1 MNISAPFIHRP
12 IGTSLLAVGVLLL
25 GLLGLWMLPIS
36 ALPMVDFPIIQVTT
50 ALPGASPEIMAAA
63 VTAPLERRLSYVP
76 GLVSMSSTSSF
87 GNSAITLQ
95 FGLTRDID
103 SAAQDVQAAINA
115 TTRQL
120 PDVLP
125 SPPIY
130 HKVNPADAPI
140 MLLAITSKTM
150 SLAHVN
156 DFAETVLVQKLSQVE
171 GVGLVAIE
179 GGQKRAMRIDIDPTA
194 VASLG
199 LGLEDVRSAITRANL
214 TGPKGKLEGPR
225 RSYTIAAG
233 DELFDTEA
241 YRNII
246 IAYRDGG
253 AVRLRDVASVD
264 DSVEDSRVASWFDRQ
279 PAIILDIK
287 RQPGANVVETV
298 DRIRSLLPRLQE
310 ALPSAIGLT
319 VLADRTETIRD
330 SIADLRSTLI
340 VTTALVVL
348 VIFLFL
354 RKLWATVIP
363 AVTLPLSL
371 IGTFGVMALGGFS
384 LDNLSLMA
392 LAISAGFVVDDA
404 IVMIEIIVSRIE
416 SGDSPL
422 QAALRGSRQ
431 IGFTVI
437 SLTASLIAVFIPLLF
452 VPSVVGRL
460 FREFSVTLCV
470 AVGISALVSL
480 TLTPMMCGKFLVQKG
495 AHRESRAAAFARRR
509 LEALLRDY
517 ERSLRW
523 VLSHGRLAL
532 GATLM
537 TVAAT
542 VYLYVIIPKGFLPQ
556 QDTGLIVG
564 VTEAAQDIS
573 FQALL
578 ERQHTVSDIVLRDPD
593 VASVAGFV
601 GVGTLNATPN
611 TGRLYIPLKPR
622 RERTASADEVIARLR
637 RAVAAVPGVSLLMQ
651 AAQEVQLD
659 NRVTRTQYQY
669 VLQDTDIPELVRWA
683 PKLEQALQRHPELR
697 DVASDQQQGGAQASL
712 VIYRERAAELGVMLQ
727 AIDATLYDAFGQRP
741 ISTIYTQLNY
751 YRVILEVKPRFR
763 DDPSDLSSIYVK
775 SASGEQVPLSAF
787 ASFETKVAPL
797 AITHVG
803 RFPAVILSFNLAPGF
818 SLGQAVDAIA
828 ATERDIALPA
838 SIATTFSGGAAEFRA
853 SSSTEWMLILAAII
867 VVYIVLGVLYESYI
881 HPVTILS
888 ALPAAGVGALL
899 ALLLLHYDL
908 SIISLIGIVLLM
920 GIVKKN
926 AIIMIDFA
934 LDAERNRFYR
944 PEQAI
949 VEACL
954 LRFRPIMMTTLTALF
969 GALPVA
975 FGAGTG
981 SELRRPMGIA
991 IVGGLLLSQF
1001 LTLYTVPVI
1010 YVAFSR
1016 LARSAQLHLWRSRAE
1031 AGAPPKA
1038 PAIDSRP
1045 PAG

>member
-12 IGTSLLAVGVLLL
+12 IATSLLSAGVLLL
-25 GLLGLWMLPIS
+25 GLLGLWRLPTA

-50 ALPGASPEIMAAA
+50 ALPGASPEIMASS

-87 GNSAITLQ
+87 GNSAIALQ
-95 FGLTRDID
+95 FGLTRNID

-115 TTRQL
+115 TSRQL
-120 PDVLP
+120 PDNLP

-140 MLLAITSKTM
+140 MLLAVTSKTM
-150 SLAHVN
+150 PLAHVN

-179 GGQKRAMRIDIDPTA
+179 GGQKRAMRIAIDPA
-194 VASLG
+194 AIAGLG
-199 LGLEDVRSAITRANL
+199 LGLEDVRLAVARANL
-214 TGPKGKLEGPR
+214 AGPKGQVEGPR

-233 DELFDTEA
+233 DEVFDPEG
-241 YRNII
+241 YRNTI
-246 IAYRDGG
+246 IAYRDG
-253 AVRLRDVASVD
+253 APVRLRDVGSVSD
-264 DSVEDSRVASWFDRQ
+264 GVEDSRVASWLDRQ
-279 PAIILDIK
+279 PAIILDVK

-298 DRIRSLLPRLQE
+298 DRIRLLLPRLKA
-310 ALPSAIGLT
+310 ALPATIGLT
-319 VLADRTETIRD
+319 VLADRTETIRA
-330 SIADLRSTLI
+330 SIEDLRSTLL

-348 VIFLFL
+348 TIFLFL
-354 RKLWATVIP
+354 RKLWATLIP

-371 IGTFGVMALGGFS
+371 IGTFGAMALCGFS

-392 LAISAGFVVDDA
+392 LTISAGFVVDDA
-404 IVMIEIIVSRIE
+404 IVMIEIIVRHIE
-416 SGDSPL
+416 AGEKPIE
-422 QAALRGSRQ
+422 AALRGSRQ

-437 SLTASLIAVFIPLLF
+437 SLTVSLIAVFIPLLF

-470 AVGISALVSL
+470 AVGISAVVSL
-480 TLTPMMCGKFLVQKG
+480 TLTPMMCGQFLVQ
-495 AHRESRAAAFARRR
+495 HEPQRESRVAAFARRR
-509 LEALLRDY
+509 LEALLRQY

-523 VLSHGRLAL
+523 VLSHRRLAL
-532 GATLM
+532 GAIVLTM
-537 TVAAT
+537 AAT
-542 VYLYVIIPKGFLPQ
+542 AYLYIIIPKGFLPQ

-578 ERQHTVSDIVLRDPD
+578 ERQHTVSEIVLRDPD

-601 GVGTLNATPN
+601 GVGALNATPN

-622 RERTASADEVIARLR
+622 RDRTASADEVIARLR
-637 RAVAAVPGVSLLMQ
+637 QAVALVPGVSLLMQ

-659 NRVTRTQYQY
+659 NRVTRTQYGY
-669 VLQDTDIPELVRWA
+669 VLQDTDIPELMRWV
-683 PKLEQALQRHPELR
+683 PKLEQALRRRPELR
-697 DVASDQQQGGAQASL
+697 DVASDQQEGGAQASL
-712 VIYRERAAELGVMLQ
+712 VVYREKAAELGVMPE

-751 YRVILEVKPRFR
+751 YRVILEVEARFR
-763 DDPSDLSSIYVK
+763 DAPSALNSIYVK
-775 SASGEQVPLSAF
+775 SVSGEQVPLSAF
-787 ASFETKVAPL
+787 ASLETKVAPL

-828 ATERDIALPA
+828 ETEREIALPE

-853 SSSTEWMLILAAII
+853 SASTEWMLILAAII

-934 LDAERNRFYR
+934 LEAERNRFYR

-949 VEACL
+949 LEACL

-975 FGAGTG
+975 LGTGSG
-981 SELRRPMGIA
+981 SELRRPMGVA

-1010 YVAFSR
+1010 YLAFSR
-1016 LARSAQLHLWRSRAE
+1016 LARSAGLRLPRLRAE
-1031 AGAPPKA
+1031 AGAPA
-1038 PAIDSRP
+1038 VEGRP
-1045 PAG
+1045 PAE